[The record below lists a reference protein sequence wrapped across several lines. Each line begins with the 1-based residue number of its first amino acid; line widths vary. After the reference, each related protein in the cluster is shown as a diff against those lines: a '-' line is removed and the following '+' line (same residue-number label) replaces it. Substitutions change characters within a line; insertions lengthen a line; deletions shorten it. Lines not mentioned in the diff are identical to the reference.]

1 MLKKYSHFPD
11 LQATDKYKKNFTKAR
26 MYASLTGHAPSLQG
40 CLQLGGGREGLKN
53 SEKPLLGEGRSNIFI
68 LVRGGGSNFVWGGGC
83 HIILD

>member
-40 CLQLGGGREGLKN
+40 CLQLGAGREGGFK
-53 SEKPLLGEGRSNIFI
+53 KFRKAFAGGGKVKHFYFGE
-68 LVRGGGSNFVWGGGC
+68 GGGSNFVWGGGGVT
-83 HIILD
+83 